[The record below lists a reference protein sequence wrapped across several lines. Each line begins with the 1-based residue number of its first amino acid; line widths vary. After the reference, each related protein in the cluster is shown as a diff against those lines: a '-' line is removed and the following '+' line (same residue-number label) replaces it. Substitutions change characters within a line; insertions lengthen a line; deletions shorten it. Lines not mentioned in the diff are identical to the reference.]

1 MAATTLTGPIRAPA
15 SGGAPRQ
22 LVVLLHG
29 VGSDG
34 NDLIQLAPYFAQVL
48 PDAEFIA
55 PNAPFHYD
63 MAPSGHQW
71 FSLQDRTASV
81 VAAGARIAA
90 PILDAF
96 LDAELA
102 RRGLDDDALA
112 LVGFSQGTMMALHV
126 ALRRPH
132 SCAAVIGYSGALV
145 APESLNDEMTARPPV
160 LLVHGKVDD
169 VVPLEYMALA
179 QEILQEAGVA
189 VYPHIRPDLGH
200 GIDADG
206 IAVGA
211 VFLGQQFAEA

>member
-15 SGGAPRQ
+15 TGGAPRQ

-55 PNAPFHYD
+55 PDAPFHYD

-126 ALRRPH
+126 ALRRPR

-145 APESLNDEMTARPPV
+145 APESLSDEMTARPPV

-179 QEILQEAGVA
+179 QETLQEAGVA

>member
-55 PNAPFHYD
+55 PDAPFHYD

-71 FSLQDRTASV
+71 FSLQDRTSSV

-112 LVGFSQGTMMALHV
+112 ASTA
-126 ALRRPH
+126 RRP
-132 SCAAVIGYSGALV
+132 GA
-145 APESLNDEMTARPPV
+145 PS
-160 LLVHGKVDD
+160 
-169 VVPLEYMALA
+169 
-179 QEILQEAGVA
+179 
-189 VYPHIRPDLGH
+189 
-200 GIDADG
+200 
-206 IAVGA
+206 
-211 VFLGQQFAEA
+211 

>member
-55 PNAPFHYD
+55 PDAPFHYD

-71 FSLQDRTASV
+71 FSLQDRTASI

-126 ALRRPH
+126 GLRRPR

-145 APESLNDEMTARPPV
+145 APESLSDEMTARPPV
-160 LLVHGKVDD
+160 LLVHGKIDD

-179 QEILQEAGVA
+179 QETLQEAGVA